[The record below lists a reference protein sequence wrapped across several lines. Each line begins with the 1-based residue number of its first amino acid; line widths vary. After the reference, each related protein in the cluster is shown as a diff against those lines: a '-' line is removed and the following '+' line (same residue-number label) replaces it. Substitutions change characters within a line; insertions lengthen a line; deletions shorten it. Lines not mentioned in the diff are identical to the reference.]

1 MKFAESWLREW
12 VDPDLD
18 AAAIGAALTMAGHEL
33 DALTVEGAGLDG
45 VIIAE
50 VVSAEPHPDA
60 DRLRVCQVST
70 GSGDPV
76 QIVCG
81 APNARAGM
89 KAVLASPGTK
99 LPNGIKL
106 RKAKIRG
113 VESLGMLCSATEL
126 DLGEESDGIIE
137 LPQDAPVGVALTQY
151 LGLPDAIFD
160 VDLTPNRGDCFSV
173 LGIARDLSAQTSTP
187 LRDPQLPAVEASI
200 KDTHPVEL
208 LEPQACPRFAAR
220 VIRGID
226 PKARSPLWMI
236 ERLRRSGIRAIHPVV
251 DITNYVMLELGQ
263 PLHAYDCAKLAGPI
277 RPRLAKAGEKVT
289 LLDGREVTLR
299 DDTVIISD
307 DSGAIGMAGIMG
319 GLSTAVSDTTRDVF
333 FEAAFWPQDVMAG
346 RARSYGMHT
355 DASMRFERG
364 VDPQLPPRAI
374 ERASQLLLQI
384 AGGKAGP
391 AEDHL
396 HANLLPQRSAV
407 KLRKARLQQLLGL
420 AVDDKVVTEI
430 LQRLQLAVQPADD
443 GWLVT
448 PPGFRFDIVIEED
461 LVEEVARVYG
471 YDRIDE
477 ATAVTQTPLKPIAEG
492 RLPSDRVANV
502 LLVRDYQEVIT
513 WSFVDAESDRTLT
526 GRSSP
531 LVLSNPISSDLS
543 VMRGTLWAGLL
554 QSARNNLARQQERV
568 RLFEI
573 GKTYHGTLDA
583 PREVLRV
590 SAIAVGSALP
600 EQWGAKAQA
609 ADFFD
614 LKGDLEALLGMT
626 GAADA
631 FSFHATEHVA
641 LQPGQSAAILRDGNE
656 IGLIGK
662 LHPAIARK
670 LDFKKD
676 AFLFELDADAI
687 MRTTLPAAMAVSRFP
702 AIRRDLA
709 IVVAE
714 EVSVA
719 QIRAAVTEA
728 APELVRELTIF
739 DVYRGAG
746 IEAGLKSIAFGL
758 ILQET
763 SRTLTDADADAA
775 THAAIKKL
783 QQKYGAELRD

>member
-45 VIIAE
+45 VIIAD

-319 GLSTAVSDTTRDVF
+319 GLSTAV
-333 FEAAFWPQDVMAG
+333 
-346 RARSYGMHT
+346 
-355 DASMRFERG
+355 
-364 VDPQLPPRAI
+364 
-374 ERASQLLLQI
+374 
-384 AGGKAGP
+384 
-391 AEDHL
+391 
-396 HANLLPQRSAV
+396 
-407 KLRKARLQQLLGL
+407 
-420 AVDDKVVTEI
+420 
-430 LQRLQLAVQPADD
+430 
-443 GWLVT
+443 
-448 PPGFRFDIVIEED
+448 
-461 LVEEVARVYG
+461 
-471 YDRIDE
+471 
-477 ATAVTQTPLKPIAEG
+477 
-492 RLPSDRVANV
+492 
-502 LLVRDYQEVIT
+502 
-513 WSFVDAESDRTLT
+513 
-526 GRSSP
+526 
-531 LVLSNPISSDLS
+531 
-543 VMRGTLWAGLL
+543 
-554 QSARNNLARQQERV
+554 
-568 RLFEI
+568 
-573 GKTYHGTLDA
+573 
-583 PREVLRV
+583 
-590 SAIAVGSALP
+590 
-600 EQWGAKAQA
+600 
-609 ADFFD
+609 
-614 LKGDLEALLGMT
+614 
-626 GAADA
+626 
-631 FSFHATEHVA
+631 
-641 LQPGQSAAILRDGNE
+641 
-656 IGLIGK
+656 
-662 LHPAIARK
+662 
-670 LDFKKD
+670 
-676 AFLFELDADAI
+676 
-687 MRTTLPAAMAVSRFP
+687 
-702 AIRRDLA
+702 
-709 IVVAE
+709 
-714 EVSVA
+714 
-719 QIRAAVTEA
+719 
-728 APELVRELTIF
+728 
-739 DVYRGAG
+739 
-746 IEAGLKSIAFGL
+746 
-758 ILQET
+758 
-763 SRTLTDADADAA
+763 
-775 THAAIKKL
+775 
-783 QQKYGAELRD
+783 